1 MNWFLNRSFIHRFY
15 FFENVL
21 INLSNVVVPISRNV
35 IGLVYVL
42 YETPP
47 TLKLNEYSPFCS
59 YLLTR
64 SQFSADLKCFG
75 CKKNEL
81 ISSIQNKLIKICN
94 ITTINLRMKLYCSK
108 VSTGDG
114 WCPHKRGKYPN
125 PFIFGHQQ

>member
-1 MNWFLNRSFIHRFY
+1 MSSYPFQERYWM
-15 FFENVL
+15 
-21 INLSNVVVPISRNV
+21 
-35 IGLVYVL
+35 GLVL

-114 WCPHKRGKYPN
+114 WCPQKKRKIPQSIHFWSSAIKRPSMEIGS
-125 PFIFGHQQ
+125 FIHHA